1 MDTTNLPISIEK
13 VAKSRLSEVDFSKL
27 NFGQIF
33 SDHMFICDYK
43 NGQWQD
49 ARIVPYGPFSVE
61 PSLSVF
67 HYGQTIFEGMK
78 AYKDDR
84 GEVFLFR
91 PTENYARMNKSC
103 KRMSMP
109 EFPEELFDK
118 ALKLWW
124 I

>member
-49 ARIVPYGPFSVE
+49 ARIVPSLWNLPLVYSTMDRPFSKE
-61 PSLSVF
+61 
-67 HYGQTIFEGMK
+67 
-78 AYKDDR
+78 
-84 GEVFLFR
+84 
-91 PTENYARMNKSC
+91 
-103 KRMSMP
+103 
-109 EFPEELFDK
+109 
-118 ALKLWW
+118 
-124 I
+124 